1 MNNALVLNEEY
12 SEFCAK
18 PVLKWAG
25 GKGMLLPQIIEYL
38 PTKLKFG
45 AIKRYIEPFIGGGAV
60 FFELAN
66 NYNFEDT
73 YLFDVNPELVI
84 LYNVIKNNVEE
95 LIAELSI
102 LQQSYNEA
110 QDKTVFYYTVRD
122 EYNQFDKQVD
132 ANKYTTNFIRR
143 AALTVCLNR
152 ICFNGLFRVNSK
164 GLFNVPVGKYKNPRI
179 LDENNLREVSKAL
192 QSASILQTDFETTLD
207 YINADTFIYYDPPY
221 RPINTNSFNSYAVG
235 DFDDNEQKRLKNVF
249 DKANKLRA
257 LQMLSNSDPTNYNP
271 KDMFFDSL
279 YRNYNIH
286 RIWAK
291 RMINSNPDGRGG
303 VRELLITNY

>member
-1 MNNALVLNEEY
+1 MNSALVLNEEY

-25 GKGMLLPQIIEYL
+25 GKGMLLPQITEYL

-45 AIKRYIEPFIGGGAV
+45 AMKRYIEPFVGGGAV

-66 NYNFEDT
+66 NYNFEDA

-132 ANKYTTNFIRR
+132 ANKYTTSFIRR

-152 ICFNGLFRVNSK
+152 TCFNGLFRVNSK

-179 LDENNLREVSKAL
+179 LDENNLREVSKVL

-221 RPINTNSFNSYAVG
+221 RPINANSFNSYAVG

-249 DKANKLRA
+249 DKAHKSGA
-257 LQMLSNSDPTNYNP
+257 LQMLSNSDPTNYSP

>member
-1 MNNALVLNEEY
+1 MNNALILNKNY
-12 SEFCAK
+12 LEFHAK

-25 GKGMLLPQIIEYL
+25 GKGMLLPQITEYL

-45 AIKRYIEPFIGGGAV
+45 AIKRYIEPFAGGGAV

-66 NYNFEDT
+66 NYNFEDA

-95 LIAELSI
+95 LIAELSG
-102 LQQSYNEA
+102 LQQDYNQSA
-110 QDKTVFYYTVRD
+110 DKNAFYYSIRD
-122 EYNQFDKQVD
+122 EFNQFDKNID
-132 ANKYTTNFIRR
+132 ANKYTTGFIRR

-152 ICFNGLFRVNSK
+152 TCFNGLFRVNSK
-164 GLFNVPVGKYKNPRI
+164 GLFNVPVGKYKKPRI

-192 QSASILQTDFETTLD
+192 QYATILQTDFKDALN
-207 YINADTFIYYDPPY
+207 YINSDTFIYYDPPY
-221 RPINTNSFNSYAVG
+221 RPISTRSFNSYATS
-235 DFDDNEQKRLKNVF
+235 DFNDDEQRRLKDVF
-249 DKANKLRA
+249 VKADGLGA

-271 KDMFFDSL
+271 KDIFFDNL
-279 YRNYNIH
+279 YRDYKIH

-291 RMINSNPDGRGG
+291 RMINADPNGRDG